1 MMLAGEVDDRPDGD
15 ALRVAQIDEELCQ
28 PLVLLVRHDLR
39 AEERDRVVGEMGVRR
54 PYLGAV
60 DEVAALG
67 LRRARADG
75 GQIGARIRLAHADG
89 EGQLAANDPRQNA
102 LPLCLGSEAQKEWA
116 TLPVRNPV
124 SADGRAGGE
133 HLLHHHV
140 ALEEGALVAAV
151 LLGPR
156 HADPAARADAA
167 RELAVEATPRLG
179 PLHGGGAAELLFEK
193 LTHLGAET
201 LGLGGQVVEREA
213 RSEEHTSELQ
223 SQSNLVCRLLLEKKK
238 KKKNNNKRK
247 N

>member
-1 MMLAGEVDDRPDGD
+1 LDARLRGHLLPALAVVADARLVGHERVGEVDLVEVMLAGEVDDRPDGD

-28 PLVLLVRHDLR
+28 TLVLLVRHDLR

-89 EGQLAANDPRQNA
+89 EGQLATNDPRQDA
-102 LPLCLGSEAQKEWA
+102 LPLFLDAEAQKEWA

-133 HLLHHHV
+133 HLLHIV
-140 ALEEGALVAAV
+140 VELE
-151 LLGPR
+151 
-156 HADPAARADAA
+156 ARPLMVD
-167 RELAVEATPRLG
+167 VRLG
-179 PLHGGGAAELLFEK
+179 PATAYHAARFL
-193 LTHLGAET
+193 
-201 LGLGGQVVEREA
+201 EA
-213 RSEEHTSELQ
+213 A
-223 SQSNLVCRLLLEKKK
+223 
-238 KKKNNNKRK
+238 
-247 N
+247 